1 MSPGWVS
8 QILGSLD
15 DQALIDRTGRGVVTD
30 LDPTALITRW
40 ALSYDV
46 LKSNA
51 HRTYIAR
58 NGTRRALQ
66 ALPDVAGR
74 VRWLVTGSFV
84 AYRVAPVAAS
94 AMLMVYT
101 DDVKGLADALGLL
114 PADSGADTVLLSP
127 NDECVWDRPFEAE
140 DIPAVGLSHAAVDCL
155 TGNGRMPSEGVALLE
170 WMSEHEDV
178 WRIGSIRDL

>member
-1 MSPGWVS
+1 M
-8 QILGSLD
+8 
-15 DQALIDRTGRGVVTD
+15 
-30 LDPTALITRW
+30 
-40 ALSYDV
+40 
-46 LKSNA
+46 
-51 HRTYIAR
+51 
-58 NGTRRALQ
+58 
-66 ALPDVAGR
+66 AGR

-127 NDECVWDRPFEAE
+127 NDECVWDRLFEAE
-140 DIPAVGLSHAAVDCL
+140 DIPTVGLSQAAADCL

-170 WMSEHEDV
+170 WMSEHEDHG
-178 WRIGSIRDL
+178 GSVPSVISEDVVVPDPPNIASAPRDRSSAVAG